1 MNRAQQFL
9 AATADTP
16 TDKIA
21 EVDTTE
27 EPTGEA
33 DDLHY
38 LDEDQDD

>member
-1 MNRAQQFL
+1 MDRAQQFL

-21 EVDTTE
+21 EVDTAE
-27 EPTGEA
+27 EPTGEEE
-33 DDLHY
+33 DLHY